1 MGNNIITHI
10 IRSIFVILLQVLIF
24 RQIQFGDSFLRYTHV
39 LLYPLIILLLPLKVS
54 RNALILIG
62 FSIGII
68 LDIFYNSIGIHAA
81 TAVFTAF
88 LRPYILQLI
97 EPRGGY
103 NVNISPT
110 RFHLGFPWFV
120 QYASILVLIHCF
132 IYFSVEAFSF
142 VYFKEIVFS
151 TILSFIFSM
160 TFILLYQFIVNP
172 K

>member
-1 MGNNIITHI
+1 MGNNIFTHI
-10 IRSIFVILLQVLIF
+10 IRSIFIILLQVLIF
-24 RQIQFGDSFLRYTHV
+24 RQIHFGDSFLRYTHV
-39 LLYPLIILLLPLKVS
+39 LLYPIIILLLPLKVS

-62 FSIGII
+62 FAIGII
-68 LDIFYNSIGIHAA
+68 LDIFYDSIGIHAA

-88 LRPYILQLI
+88 LRPYVLQLI

-120 QYASILVLIHCF
+120 QYASILVFTHCF
-132 IYFSVEAFSF
+132 FYFSVEAFSF
-142 VYFKEIVFS
+142 VYLKEILLS
-151 TILSFIFSM
+151 TVLSFIFSM
-160 TFILLYQFIVNP
+160 TFILLYQVIVNP